1 MNYIILQSFRDATL
15 YELRNAVSLAAQD
28 LRISLG
34 EARLQNKLY
43 KDLTG
48 LNVEGNRIASL
59 EDLSS
64 FDQLLSLNV
73 WQMS

>member
-1 MNYIILQSFRDATL
+1 MNYIYLRNFRDATL

-48 LNVEGNRIASL
+48 LNVELYNEIDRRIQSRT
-59 EDLSS
+59 
-64 FDQLLSLNV
+64 
-73 WQMS
+73 

>member
-1 MNYIILQSFRDATL
+1 MNYIVLKSFRDATL

-43 KDLTG
+43 KDLAG
-48 LNVEGNRIASL
+48 LNVELYNEIDRRIQSRP
-59 EDLSS
+59 
-64 FDQLLSLNV
+64 
-73 WQMS
+73 

>member
-1 MNYIILQSFRDATL
+1 MNYIVLQSFRDATL

-48 LNVEGNRIASL
+48 LSVELYNEIDRRVQSR
-59 EDLSS
+59 S
-64 FDQLLSLNV
+64 
-73 WQMS
+73 

>member
-1 MNYIILQSFRDATL
+1 MNYIVLQSFRDATL

-34 EARLQNKLY
+34 ETRLSNKLY

-48 LNVEGNRIASL
+48 LNVELYNEIDRRIQSRP
-59 EDLSS
+59 
-64 FDQLLSLNV
+64 
-73 WQMS
+73 

>member
-1 MNYIILQSFRDATL
+1 MNYIYLRNFRDATL

-43 KDLTG
+43 KDLAG
-48 LNVEGNRIASL
+48 LNVELYNEIDRRIQSRP
-59 EDLSS
+59 
-64 FDQLLSLNV
+64 
-73 WQMS
+73 

>member
-1 MNYIILQSFRDATL
+1 MNYVYLRNFRDATL

-48 LNVEGNRIASL
+48 LNVELYNEIDRRIQSRT
-59 EDLSS
+59 
-64 FDQLLSLNV
+64 
-73 WQMS
+73 

>member
-48 LNVEGNRIASL
+48 LSVELYNEIDRRIQSR
-59 EDLSS
+59 S
-64 FDQLLSLNV
+64 
-73 WQMS
+73 

>member
-43 KDLTG
+43 KGLTG
-48 LNVEGNRIASL
+48 LNVELYNEIDRRIQSR
-59 EDLSS
+59 S
-64 FDQLLSLNV
+64 
-73 WQMS
+73 

>member
-1 MNYIILQSFRDATL
+1 MNYIVLQSFRDETL

-48 LNVEGNRIASL
+48 LNVELYNEIDRRIQSRP
-59 EDLSS
+59 
-64 FDQLLSLNV
+64 
-73 WQMS
+73 

>member
-1 MNYIILQSFRDATL
+1 MNYIVLQSFRDATL

-34 EARLQNKLY
+34 EARLSNKLY

-48 LNVEGNRIASL
+48 LSVELYNEIDRRIQSR
-59 EDLSS
+59 S
-64 FDQLLSLNV
+64 
-73 WQMS
+73 

>member
-1 MNYIILQSFRDATL
+1 MNYVYLRNFRDATL

-48 LNVEGNRIASL
+48 LNVELYNEIDRRIQSR
-59 EDLSS
+59 S
-64 FDQLLSLNV
+64 
-73 WQMS
+73 

>member
-48 LNVEGNRIASL
+48 LSVELYNEIDRRLQSR
-59 EDLSS
+59 S
-64 FDQLLSLNV
+64 
-73 WQMS
+73 

>member
-48 LNVEGNRIASL
+48 LSVELYNEIDRRVQSR
-59 EDLSS
+59 S
-64 FDQLLSLNV
+64 
-73 WQMS
+73 

>member
-15 YELRNAVSLAAQD
+15 YELRNAVSHAAQD

-48 LNVEGNRIASL
+48 LSVELYNEIDRRIQSR
-59 EDLSS
+59 S
-64 FDQLLSLNV
+64 
-73 WQMS
+73 

>member
-1 MNYIILQSFRDATL
+1 MNYIVLQSFRDATL
-15 YELRNAVSLAAQD
+15 YELRNAVGLAAQD

-48 LNVEGNRIASL
+48 LSVELYNEIDRRVQSR
-59 EDLSS
+59 S
-64 FDQLLSLNV
+64 
-73 WQMS
+73 

>member
-48 LNVEGNRIASL
+48 LSVELYNEIDRRIQSRT
-59 EDLSS
+59 
-64 FDQLLSLNV
+64 
-73 WQMS
+73 

>member
-1 MNYIILQSFRDATL
+1 MNYIILKSFRDATL

-34 EARLQNKLY
+34 EARLSNKLY

-48 LNVEGNRIASL
+48 LNVELYNEIDRRIQSR
-59 EDLSS
+59 S
-64 FDQLLSLNV
+64 
-73 WQMS
+73 

>member
-1 MNYIILQSFRDATL
+1 MNYVYLRNFRDATL

-48 LNVEGNRIASL
+48 LSVELYNEIDRRVQSRT
-59 EDLSS
+59 
-64 FDQLLSLNV
+64 
-73 WQMS
+73 